1 MGLRESRRDLSRGLQ
16 KGFVIVVYMI
26 KAKVYITLK
35 KGVLDTQGKTVKSAL
50 DSMGY
55 KEVIDLRIGKFM
67 EMELEVDS
75 KDMAEK
81 RLNEMCEKLLAN
93 PVIEDYRFEIEDI

>member
-1 MGLRESRRDLSRGLQ
+1 M
-16 KGFVIVVYMI
+16 VYMI

-35 KGVLDTQGKTVKSAL
+35 RGVLDTQGKTVKGAL

-55 KEVIDLRIGKFM
+55 KEVVDLRIGKFM
-67 EMELEVDS
+67 EIKMEVDS

-81 RLNEMCEKLLAN
+81 KLDEMCQKLLAN
-93 PVIEDYRFEIEDI
+93 TVIEDYRFEIEDL